1 MIESFSVKNEFL
13 HFLASFAIGVA
24 IAIIWVLANKI
35 PLPKILRA
43 VFDTVLIIFQTT
55 STILI
60 SMLSF
65 QINNVF
71 LQVIFCLCGFISTLR
86 ILYKLF
92 PKLKTMKEPDYEKI
106 AAKKEKKKIER
117 EKILKQKQE
126 EKLKKQ
132 KLIEKQKKYE
142 QAKNNDGI
150 FYNIKKPTKKK
161 KYGYKYTFKTLKTK
175 PNNKNNESTLK
186 VAQSSTNIEK
196 KKIDVPKNIF
206 NLEKMP
212 KK

>member
-13 HFLASFAIGVA
+13 HFLASFGIGAA

-43 VFDTVLIIFQTT
+43 VLDTILIIFQTT

-86 ILYKLF
+86 ILYKIF

-106 AAKKEKKKIER
+106 AAKKEKKRIER

-132 KLIEKQKKYE
+132 KLIEKQKKYK
-142 QAKNNDGI
+142 QAKNNEGI
-150 FYNIKKPTKKK
+150 YYNIKKPNKKK
-161 KYGYKYTFKTLKTK
+161 SGYKYTFKALKTK
-175 PNNKNNESTLK
+175 TENNNKLK
-186 VAQSSTNIEK
+186 IAKSVKLEK
-196 KKIDVPKNIF
+196 KKIDISKNIF